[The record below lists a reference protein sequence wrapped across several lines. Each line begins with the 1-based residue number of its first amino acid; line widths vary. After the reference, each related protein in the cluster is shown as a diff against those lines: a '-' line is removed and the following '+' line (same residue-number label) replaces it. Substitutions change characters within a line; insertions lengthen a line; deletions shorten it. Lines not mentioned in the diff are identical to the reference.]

1 MQEGKACS
9 FDVVVV
15 GAGIAGCTAARE
27 LARYDLSICVLEA
40 GNDIAC
46 GATRANS
53 AIVHAGFDPSPGT
66 LKARFNVEGSKAY
79 PRWCDELGVQFRRNG
94 SMVLAFD
101 DEGRLKLEEL
111 VRRADANGV
120 EGVRIVSGN
129 RAREMEPNVSPE
141 VACALVA
148 PTGGIVDPY
157 GFAFAAAENACGN
170 SVRFLFNH
178 RVEHIVRVG
187 GGFIIEVAGER
198 FFARAVV
205 NAAGLFADEIN
216 NMVSGKRFSITPRR
230 GEYYLYDTEY
240 ATTFE
245 HTMFQVPGP
254 LGKGVLVTPTIHGN
268 MLIGPNSV
276 SQASKTDLSTTQ
288 EGLADI
294 VERARRTWPAASPRG
309 AITNFAGLRA
319 AGESGDFVIG
329 EAADAPG
336 FFNIACFESPG
347 LTSAPAVATFIASQV
362 AARLG
367 AGGNPSFNPR
377 RAPQL
382 PFTAMTDEQ
391 RERAI
396 ASDPAFGHVVC
407 RCCEVTEAEVVR
419 ALRGPLPVLSLDAIK
434 WRTGATMGRCHG
446 GFCSP
451 ELVEIMSRELGCAPD
466 AINKRLAGSRMI
478 ASARADYVELAR
490 EGGNPS
496 KGKAREEA
504 GARYAASD
512 ARRSELG
519 APARIEDSFDVVVIG
534 GGAAG
539 MAAAASARRAGV
551 ARVAMVDR
559 EERPGGVLRQCVH
572 NGFGLHRMKAELTGP
587 EYAAQEEQAV
597 IDVGVTCEYGVSV
610 LRIDDEGAGKLVVGT
625 RFGAELFLHAK
636 AVVLATGS
644 RERGLGALGIAGA
657 RPSGVYTAGCAQ
669 NFMNLQGLVPGS
681 TAVVLG
687 SGDIGLIMARRMSL
701 SGIRVLG
708 VYEIMPFS
716 SGLRRN
722 IVQCLDDFGIP
733 LHLSRT
739 VVRLEGETRL
749 NAVVVADVDPSTRR
763 PIEGTEER
771 IPCDTLVLSCG
782 LIPENEVAKTAGV
795 ALSPITGGAV
805 VDERLATSVP
815 GVFACGNALHV
826 HDLADFAS
834 EEGERAG
841 ASAAAFARGD
851 AEGTTHA
858 AGVPGESSIEVVAG
872 EGVRYV
878 VPQVISR
885 DAEGP
890 VTLSFRVSDV
900 IEGVRFEVRSCDDAG
915 AGEVLARARDMVA
928 VPAEMRRMKVD
939 AESLA
944 ECSRIVV
951 SAVSG
956 LAGRQAP
963 AAEGGAR

>member
-1 MQEGKACS
+1 MQDGKACS

-53 AIVHAGFDPSPGT
+53 AIVHAGFDPVPGT
-66 LKARFNVEGSKAY
+66 LKARFNAAGSKAY

-141 VACALVA
+141 VAYALVA

-170 SVRFLFNH
+170 GVRFLFNH
-178 RVEHIVRVG
+178 RVERIVRAD
-187 GGFIIEVAGER
+187 GGFRVEASGEG

-205 NAAGLFADEIN
+205 NAAGLFADELN
-216 NMVSGKRFSITPRR
+216 NMVSGERFFITPRR

-254 LGKGVLVTPTIHGN
+254 LGKGVLVAPTIHGN

-362 AARLG
+362 AAHLG
-367 AGGNPSFNPR
+367 AGSNPSFNPR
-377 RAPQL
+377 RVPQL

-419 ALRGPLPVLSLDAIK
+419 ALHGPLPVLSLDAIK

-466 AINKRLAGSRMI
+466 AIDKRLAGSRMI

-490 EGGNPS
+490 KGGGLA
-496 KGKAREEA
+496 KGVLHEEA
-504 GARYAASD
+504 D
-512 ARRSELG
+512 VRRSELG

-539 MAAAASARRAGV
+539 MAAAASARRAG
-551 ARVAMVDR
+551 AALVAMVDR
-559 EERPGGVLRQCVH
+559 EERPGGVLKQCVH

-597 IDVGVTCEYGVSV
+597 IDAGVTCEYGVSV
-610 LRIDDEGAGKLVVGT
+610 LRIDDEGTGKLVVGT
-625 RFGAELFLHAK
+625 RLGAELFLHAK
-636 AVVLATGS
+636 AVILATGS

-669 NFMNLQGLVPGS
+669 NLMNLQGLVPGS

-701 SGIRVLG
+701 SGIKVLG

-749 NAVVVADVDPSTRR
+749 RAVVVADVDPSTRR
-763 PIEGTEER
+763 PIEGTGER

-841 ASAAAFARGD
+841 ASAAAFAARGD
-851 AEGTTHA
+851 AADTTHA
-858 AGVPGESSIEVVAG
+858 AGVPGEPSVEVVAG
-872 EGVRYV
+872 KGVRYV

-915 AGEVLARARDMVA
+915 ACEVLARARDMVA

-956 LAGRQAP
+956 LAGRQVP